1 MIRTYSHLMAI
12 DNFDERFKYLQL
24 FGAVG
29 ETSFGYN
36 RILNQEFYKSTEWRS
51 VRDFVIR
58 RDDGCD
64 LGFITLD
71 KAYEI
76 YGRVYV
82 HHLNPLS
89 REGLLHSFIDA
100 LDPNN
105 LICCSDLTHR
115 AIHFG
120 DETLLAKPLIER
132 TKNDTCPW
140 R

>member
-1 MIRTYSHLMAI
+1 MIRTYQQLI
-12 DNFDERFKYLQL
+12 RFVTFEERYKYLQL

-36 RILNQEFYKSTEWRS
+36 RILNQDFYKSDEWRS
-51 VRDFVIR
+51 VRNFVIR

-64 LGFITLD
+64 LGLITLD

-76 YGRVYV
+76 YGQVYV

-89 REGLLHSFIDA
+89 REGLLHSFVDA

-105 LICCSDLTHR
+105 LICCSDQTHR
-115 AIHFG
+115 AIHYG
-120 DETLLAKPLIER
+120 DESQLPQPLIER

-140 R
+140 K